1 MYFNKA
7 FITKQRTTL
16 VGNSFGTKTK
26 KKIIWNFH
34 CRNCM
39 KNCTISM
46 DILGGVWRNANEARV
61 GQSYMEEVVES
72 FLSEI
77 TRGTTDTGHLN
88 GPSGVTG

>member
-1 MYFNKA
+1 
-7 FITKQRTTL
+7 
-16 VGNSFGTKTK
+16 
-26 KKIIWNFH
+26 
-34 CRNCM
+34 
-39 KNCTISM
+39 M
-46 DILGGVWRNANEARV
+46 DILGGILRNANEARV